1 MNQKQ
6 REGFHQVMEHM
17 RKRPN
22 MYFSSDVPAV
32 VTFLQGF
39 DMAFRLMNA
48 EVNFE
53 VVQKEVILSRGWEY
67 SAQPVWHQM
76 QERGVDNE
84 AIKAEMLAIYSA
96 VWEKIINQQPSVEL
110 KSEA

>member
-1 MNQKQ
+1 
-6 REGFHQVMEHM
+6 MEHM
-17 RKRPN
+17 RKRPG
-22 MYFSSDVPAV
+22 MYFSSNVPAV

-39 DMAFRLMNA
+39 EMAFRLMNPDTNYDA
-48 EVNFE
+48 IH
-53 VVQKEVILSRGWEY
+53 KEIVLSRGWEY

-76 QERGVDNE
+76 QERGFDGE